1 MAEEFKIPR
10 PVPTPSEDS
19 KHFWDSC
26 QKHELLLQK
35 CDDCGFHRFPPSI
48 LCPRC
53 MSTNYKWT
61 EASSKARIFSYQVTH
76 QAFYP
81 AWDTPYAVAI
91 VELEEGP
98 RMHTNIVGCKIED
111 LYLDMPVEL
120 VFEKIQD
127 QEWYLPN
134 FKPASRSKAS
144 RKSK

>member
-1 MAEEFKIPR
+1 
-10 PVPTPSEDS
+10 
-19 KHFWDSC
+19 
-26 QKHELLLQK
+26 
-35 CDDCGFHRFPPSI
+35 
-48 LCPRC
+48 

-61 EASSKARIFSYQVTH
+61 KASGKARIFSYQVTH

-98 RMHTNIVGCKIED
+98 RMHTNIVGCKIKD
-111 LYLDMPVEL
+111 LYLDMHVEL
-120 VFEKIQD
+120 IFEKIQD

-134 FKPASRSKAS
+134 FKPASQSKTS